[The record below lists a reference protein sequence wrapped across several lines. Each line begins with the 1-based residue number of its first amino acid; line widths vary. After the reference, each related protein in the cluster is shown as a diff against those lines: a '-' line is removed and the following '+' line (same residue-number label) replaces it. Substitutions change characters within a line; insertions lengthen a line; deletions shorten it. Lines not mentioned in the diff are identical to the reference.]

1 MGDLEL
7 TVASWSDRD
16 DLVVEL
22 TTGQG
27 AETEDW
33 GLVTYDRAA
42 GRAIL
47 ELYPRAGN
55 DDWRFDLG
63 EVRAI
68 LERAERRIMEVAGP
82 LPDDRR
88 PAPSDGDG
96 SARGQA
102 TVEPEAGA
110 RVPGGR

>member
-22 TTGQG
+22 TAGEG
-27 AETEDW
+27 AEAEDW
-33 GLVTYDRAA
+33 GLVTYDQAT

-47 ELYPRAGN
+47 ELYPRAAN
-55 DDWRFDLG
+55 DDWRFDLR
-63 EVRAI
+63 EVRDI

-82 LPDDRR
+82 LPDDPQR
-88 PAPSDGDG
+88 ALVDGTE
-96 SARGQA
+96 SADERT
-102 TVEPEAGA
+102 TVEPDAGA
-110 RVPGGR
+110 RVPSGV